1 MRSSSNSWA
10 RAFPGDSAG
19 GGRSGRGHEV
29 GTKESEVGGWTYSQ
43 IIPRLIGAGRV
54 REPSSLHD
62 GKEKRARSRGMP
74 TDGSPLSGPVFAA
87 LLLAVLIQGAAQAVV
102 VPPLALPGPYA
113 ATFSFQVS
121 DGMKSTMQTKSI
133 VRQVF
138 RPPGT
143 VCR

>member
-1 MRSSSNSWA
+1 VPFNPDAVA
-10 RAFPGDSAG
+10 RTP
-19 GGRSGRGHEV
+19 V
-29 GTKESEVGGWTYSQ
+29 GTATVTFINGN
-43 IIPRLIGAGRV
+43 
-54 REPSSLHD
+54 
-62 GKEKRARSRGMP
+62 
-74 TDGSPLSGPVFAA
+74 
-87 LLLAVLIQGAAQAVV
+87 
-102 VPPLALPGPYA
+102 A